1 MPTLSRIT
9 LESSRYV
16 SIRLNRSLSGVSRL
30 SMLLILLLAICWQ
43 ADAQTSEADP
53 ILEAMP
59 MMDEGNHDIVNILLI
74 GVANENIQRPGLADS
89 IMIVSINRDLGLVSV
104 LSLPRDL
111 WVYVDGQGM
120 SKLNTAHFY
129 GEADADPNI
138 TGTSLL
144 KDTIRY
150 NLGVEIDYYARINF
164 LGLKDII
171 DTLGGL
177 TITVD
182 CALQDWK
189 IIDPLGDK
197 HDENNWELFTLWG
210 GVRELDGETALW
222 YARSR
227 RTSSDLDRSRR
238 QQDILRAIWRTFQR
252 RGLLNDLPTLY
263 QQFTDIV
270 DTDMTADVLFS
281 FAPLALTIDTGD
293 VEYYHMQIHHEI
305 ENAFSAGEGRAI
317 LEMNREAVITL
328 MQNLILPPS
337 ASQLATGHP
346 TIALVNA
353 SGMEDWVYVAAQRL
367 ELEGFKTTV
376 INEASNFREW
386 NHIIDYTGADKGNP
400 IGTIQKVL
408 RVTDEGVAV
417 DPDPSRDFD
426 YKIFIGSNYGMTMC
440 TRNIM
445 PPKPLDEEGNVITEE
460 SSG

>member
-1 MPTLSRIT
+1 MLI
-9 LESSRYV
+9 V
-16 SIRLNRSLSGVSRL
+16 SIG
-30 SMLLILLLAICWQ
+30 IQ

-53 ILEAMP
+53 IPEAMP
-59 MMDEGNHDIVNILLI
+59 MMDEGNHDIINILLI
-74 GVANENIQRPGLADS
+74 GVANENIQRAGLADS
-89 IMIVSINRDLGLVSV
+89 IMIVSVNRDLGLVSV

-111 WVYVDGQGM
+111 WVYIDGHGM
-120 SKLNTAHFY
+120 DKLNTAHFY
-129 GEADADPNI
+129 GEVDTDPEV
-138 TGTSLL
+138 TGASLL
-144 KDTIRY
+144 AKTIRY
-150 NLGVEIDYYARINF
+150 NLGIEIDYYARINF
-164 LGLKDII
+164 LGLKDIV

-189 IIDPLGDK
+189 IIDPEGDK
-197 HDENNWELFTLWG
+197 HDEDNWALFTIWG
-210 GVRELDGETALW
+210 GVHQIDGETALW

-263 QQFTDIV
+263 QHFVNIV
-270 DTDMTADVLFS
+270 DTDITPDVLFS

-293 VEYYHMQIHHEI
+293 VEYYHMRIHHEI
-305 ENAFSAGEGRAI
+305 ENAFSAGQGKAI
-317 LEMNREAVITL
+317 LEMNREAVTIL
-328 MQNLILPPS
+328 MQNLILPPT

-353 SGMEDWVYVAAQRL
+353 SGMEDWVYVAAHRL

-376 INEASNFREW
+376 LNEATNYREW

-400 IGTIQKVL
+400 IVTIQKVL

-417 DPDPSRDFD
+417 DPDPNREFD
-426 YKIFIGSNYGMTMC
+426 YKIYIGSNYGMTMC
-440 TRNIM
+440 TRSIM
-445 PPKPLDEEGNVITEE
+445 PPKPLDENGNVITAE

>member
-1 MPTLSRIT
+1 
-9 LESSRYV
+9 
-16 SIRLNRSLSGVSRL
+16 
-30 SMLLILLLAICWQ
+30 MLIVLLLSVCLQ
-43 ADAQTSEADP
+43 TNAQTPEADP
-53 ILEAMP
+53 IPEAMP
-59 MMDEGNHDIVNILLI
+59 MMDEGNHDIINILLI
-74 GVANENIQRPGLADS
+74 GVANENISRAGLADS
-89 IMIVSINRDLGLVSV
+89 IMIVSVNRDLGLVSV

-111 WVYVDGQGM
+111 WVYIDGHGM
-120 SKLNTAHFY
+120 DKLNTAHFY
-129 GEADADPNI
+129 GEVDTDPEV
-138 TGTSLL
+138 TGASLL
-144 KDTIRY
+144 KETIRY

-189 IIDPLGDK
+189 IIDPEGDK

-210 GVRELDGETALW
+210 GVHQIDGETALW

-263 QQFTDIV
+263 QHFINIV
-270 DTDMTADVLFS
+270 DTDITPDILLS

-305 ENAFSAGEGRAI
+305 ENAFSAGEGKAI
-317 LEMNREAVITL
+317 LEMNRDAVVML
-328 MQNLILPPS
+328 MQNLILPPT
-337 ASQLATGHP
+337 ANQLASGHP
-346 TIALVNA
+346 TIAIVNA
-353 SGMEDWVYVAAQRL
+353 SGIDDWGYVAAHRL
-367 ELEGFKTTV
+367 ELEGFKTV
-376 INEASNFREW
+376 VLNEATNFREW

-400 IGTIQKVL
+400 IATIQRVL

-417 DPDPSRDFD
+417 DPDPDREFD
-426 YKIFIGSNYGMTMC
+426 YKIYIGSNYGATMC
-440 TRNIM
+440 TRSIM
-445 PPKPLDEEGNVITEE
+445 PPKPLDEDGNVITNE